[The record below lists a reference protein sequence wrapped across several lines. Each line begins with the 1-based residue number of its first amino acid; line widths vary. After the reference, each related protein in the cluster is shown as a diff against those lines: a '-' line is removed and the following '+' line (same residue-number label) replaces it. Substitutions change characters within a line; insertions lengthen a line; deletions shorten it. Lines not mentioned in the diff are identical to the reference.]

1 MVERPGGCYRV
12 GDIKIK
18 GDAMKENDYYERH
31 FNWYKLTLCK
41 IATADDQANPMHLKQ
56 LAQAALDGE
65 PTTADKHNKDIEN
78 NNEGESK

>member
-1 MVERPGGCYRV
+1 MVERPGGCYQV

-18 GDAMKENDYYERH
+18 GYAMKENDYYERH

-56 LAQAALDGE
+56 LAQAALDSE
-65 PTTADKHNKDIEN
+65 PTTADKHNEN
-78 NNEGESK
+78 LIKEKEEIK

>member
-1 MVERPGGCYRV
+1 MKWLSDRWMLTC

-18 GDAMKENDYYERH
+18 GYDMKENDYYERH

-65 PTTADKHNKDIEN
+65 PTTADKYNKNIIKEKQ
-78 NNEGESK
+78 EK

>member
-56 LAQAALDGE
+56 LAQAALDSE
-65 PTTADKHNKDIEN
+65 PTTADKHNEN
-78 NNEGESK
+78 LIKEKEEIK